1 MVPEA
6 YYSVDTGMTKDL
18 KPQGKRSTQSDVT
31 DFLAKVEKHKTSL
44 PVHKG
49 KSGKACRLVFA
60 MDATASRQ
68 PMWDSACH
76 LQVEMFNA
84 TTAQQN
90 LSVQVCYYR
99 GYQEFTASPWLHNS
113 ETVREKMCSVSCL
126 GGHTQIH
133 KVLTHTLLETKNNKV
148 QALVFVGDAME
159 EPIDNLCQL
168 AGKLGILKIPV
179 FVFQEGS
186 DPEARRA
193 FQQIAHLSGGAY
205 AAFDASSAK
214 ELGALLGAAAAYAS
228 GGKKALEQFSL
239 SQSSKVKQ
247 LVHQITQAP

>member
-1 MVPEA
+1 
-6 YYSVDTGMTKDL
+6 MTKDL
-18 KPQGKRSTQSDVT
+18 KPPGKRSTPSDVT
-31 DFLAKVEKHKTSL
+31 GFLAKVEKHKTVLAAQKKEPS
-44 PVHKG
+44 
-49 KSGKACRLVFA
+49 KACRLIFA

-84 TTAQQN
+84 TTVQQN
-90 LSVQVCYYR
+90 LGVQICYYR
-99 GYQEFTASPWLHNS
+99 GYQEFTSSPWLYNS
-113 ETVREKMCSVSCL
+113 EAVRQKMCSVSCL

-133 KVLTHTLLETKNNKV
+133 KVLSHTLLETKKNKV

-159 EPIDNLCQL
+159 EKLDKLCQL

-179 FVFQEGS
+179 FIFQEGR
-186 DPEARRA
+186 DPQVRQA

-205 AAFDASSAK
+205 ARFDASSAK
-214 ELGALLGAAAAYAS
+214 ELGALLGAAAAYAG
-228 GGKKALEQFSL
+228 GGKKALEQFSR

-247 LVHQITQAP
+247 LVHQMTHTS

>member
-6 YYSVDTGMTKDL
+6 FFCVDAGMTKDL
-18 KPQGKRSTQSDVT
+18 KPHGKRSTQSDVT
-31 DFLAKVEKHKTSL
+31 GFLAKVKRHKTSL
-44 PVHKG
+44 VAKKREP
-49 KSGKACRLVFA
+49 GKACRLIFA
-60 MDATASRQ
+60 MDASASRQ

-99 GYQEFTASPWLHNS
+99 AYQEFTTSPWLHNS
-113 ETVREKMCSVSCL
+113 EAVREKMCSVSCL
-126 GGHTQIH
+126 GGYTQIH
-133 KVLTHTLLETKNNKV
+133 KVLSHTLLETKNNKV

-159 EPIDNLCQL
+159 EDLDKLCQL

-179 FVFQEGS
+179 FIFQEGS
-186 DPEARRA
+186 DPKVRQA